1 MSRKLLSVCGFGGDA
16 VFDKLTNRLQDAFQ
30 KLRGKGKL
38 TEEDV
43 REALREIRR
52 ALLEA
57 DVHHTV
63 AKDLTERIR
72 ERAVGQEILQSL
84 SAAQQVVKIVNDE
97 LVALMGGEQARL
109 IRTAKPPTVI
119 LMAGTQGSG
128 KTTASAKLARYLV
141 ETEHRRPLLVAAD
154 IYRPAAIRQLEIL
167 GEQIQ
172 VSVFTR
178 GTDMAPPEIA
188 RQALDEARRGGYDTV
203 IIDTAGRLHVDEG
216 LMQELEQIQK
226 VSDPQEILLVVD
238 AMTGQDAVNV
248 AQEFHRRFP
257 LTGVVLTKMDSDTRG
272 GAALTVHHVTGCPI
286 KFVGV
291 GEKLDALEPFYP
303 DRMASRILGMG
314 DVLSLIERAQSVIDE
329 DAAKDL
335 EAKLRRNEFT
345 FDDFLSQLNQVKK
358 MGPLDQILGMLP
370 GMGKLKQLQ
379 PEGVDE
385 GALKKVE
392 AIILS
397 MTKGER
403 QQPELVMKSSSRRVR
418 IAKGSG
424 TQVRDVNQLLRQFD
438 EMRKMFKQF
447 SGMGKSPRKAMS
459 GLAQSLRSGGGG
471 SFPRGGYPRG
481 KRR

>member
-1 MSRKLLSVCGFGGDA
+1 M
-16 VFDKLTNRLQDAFQ
+16 FDRLTTRLQDAFQ

-38 TEEDV
+38 SEDDV
-43 REALREIRR
+43 KEALREIRR

-63 AKDLTERIR
+63 AKELTERIR

-84 SAAQQVVKIVNDE
+84 SAAQQVIKIVNDE
-97 LVALMGGEQARL
+97 LVDLMGGTQTKLSRAS
-109 IRTAKPPTVI
+109 KPPTVI

-154 IYRPAAIRQLEIL
+154 IYRPAAITQLQIL
-167 GEQIQ
+167 GKQIG
-172 VSVFTR
+172 VTVFSA
-178 GTDMAPPEIA
+178 GTIAPPDIA

-203 IIDTAGRLHVDEG
+203 IVDTAGRLHVDEE
-216 LMQELEQIQK
+216 LMQELSAIQA
-226 VSDPQEILLVVD
+226 VTTPEEILLVVD

-248 AQEFHRRFP
+248 AEQFHKRFP
-257 LTGVVLTKMDSDTRG
+257 LTGIILTKMDSDTRG
-272 GAALTVHHVTGCPI
+272 GAALTVRHVTGCPI

-291 GEKLDALEPFYP
+291 GEKVDALEPFYP

-314 DVLSLIERAQSVIDE
+314 DVLTLIEKAQAMIDE
-329 DAAKDL
+329 DQAKDL

-345 FDDFLSQLNQVKK
+345 LEDFLTQLNQVRK
-358 MGPLDQILGMLP
+358 MGPMDQILGMLP
-370 GMGKLKQLQ
+370 GMGKIKQLKTD
-379 PEGVDE
+379 GADE
-385 GALKKVE
+385 SRMKKVE

-397 MTKGER
+397 MTKKER
-403 QQPELVMKSSSRRVR
+403 QEPELVMKSSSRRVR

-424 TQVRDVNQLLRQFD
+424 TQVRDVNQLLKQFD
-438 EMRKMFKQF
+438 EMRKLFKQF

-459 GLAQSLRSGGGG
+459 GLANSLRGGGG
-471 SFPRGGYPRG
+471 NSSFPPSGGRGG
-481 KRR
+481 RRK